1 MTGRIDADPELRALF
16 AEGKMLGVLEVEK
29 ADGSTGFL
37 YGFSGLAGGRNRIE
51 GFVPPIFDLLD
62 PDGHFKQE
70 EARIVALTRQIQAL
84 SCHAELPSCHAE
96 RPSCHAELSE
106 ASHRLTALKLERRE
120 RSVALQEWIF
130 DQFIVLNARGQ
141 RLSIAE
147 VFAREGLVPPGGT
160 GECAAPKLLQF
171 AYLNGLKPI
180 AMGEFWYGASPL
192 GEIRRHGSFYPSC
205 TGKCGPLLRFMLEGL
220 EVEPDPLTAFSPTQV
235 QNRRL
240 GTPAST
246 ESSPAV
252 QNRHIHT
259 STPIKP
265 AAQVQNR
272 HFYTSVEVES
282 TLAVQNR
289 HFCTSEPTESTPEV
303 QNQRPCTPIPIVYE
317 DEALLVIDKP
327 SGLLSVPGRN
337 NPVSAL
343 SLLQKEHGPLYP
355 CHRLDM
361 DTSGLMVYA
370 KTVEDQAAMQA
381 QFASRQV
388 RKTYRATLIAPASP
402 ASHNNIPSS
411 PRPRNLTPTSSG
423 APTSSPALTP
433 NSSATRPRDLTPGA
447 HGWIDLPIT
456 PDWYDR
462 PRQKVDKNQ
471 GKPARTEYEILAVH
485 PDGKLEIRF
494 TPHTGRT
501 HQLRVHAAHPE
512 GLDRP
517 ILGDRLYGG
526 HTPADPEPNYSPS
539 HPQAVLQ
546 DALPLHLR
554 ADTLSFRHPRTGA
567 EINLALN

>member
-1 MTGRIDADPELRALF
+1 MTGHIDADPELRALF
-16 AEGKMLGVLEVEK
+16 AEGKMLGVLEVGK

-84 SCHAELPSCHAE
+84 SCHAERPSCHDE

-130 DQFIVLNARGQ
+130 DQFVVLNARGQ

-220 EVEPDPLTAFSPTQV
+220 EVDPDPLSTFSPTQV

-240 GTPAST
+240 GTSAPT

-252 QNRHIHT
+252 QNRPLRT
-259 STPIKP
+259 STLIKP
-265 AAQVQNR
+265 AAQ
-272 HFYTSVEVES
+272 
-282 TLAVQNR
+282 VQNR
-289 HFCTSEPTESTPEV
+289 HFCTSEPTESSPEV

-370 KTVEDQAAMQA
+370 KTVEDQAAVQA

-402 ASHNNIPSS
+402 AGHNNIPSS
-411 PRPRNLTPTSSG
+411 TSSRD
-423 APTSSPALTP
+423 LTP
-433 NSSATRPRDLTPGA
+433 NSSAAHPRDLSPGA
-447 HGWIDLPIT
+447 HGWIDLPIA

-539 HPQAVLQ
+539 HPQAVLK